1 MKKKGRPS
9 RKKKKLKNGYY
20 MSICNSISSKPVRI
34 MRDTFEEMKLVEEKF
49 RNRDFKYLGQVR
61 DNKWLDGEN
70 KGKTTNWYYH

>member
-1 MKKKGRPS
+1 MNKKKGRLS
-9 RKKKKLKNGYY
+9 TKKKKLKNGYY
-20 MSICNSISSKPVRI
+20 MSISNSISSKPVRI

-70 KGKTTNWYYH
+70 KGKTTN

>member
-1 MKKKGRPS
+1 
-9 RKKKKLKNGYY
+9 

-49 RNRDFKYLGQVR
+49 RKRDFKYLGQVR

-70 KGKTTNWYYH
+70 KGKTTN

>member
-1 MKKKGRPS
+1 MNKKGRPS
-9 RKKKKLKNGYY
+9 TKKKKLKNGYY
-20 MSICNSISSKPVRI
+20 MSISNSISSKPVRI

-70 KGKTTNWYYH
+70 KGKTTN